1 MKEHK
6 QHFLDK
12 CSYGLYVITS
22 CDGSRVNGQIS
33 DALMQV
39 TATPPRVA
47 VSICQFE
54 YTHEM
59 IVKSKVF
66 GVSVLSVLA
75 DLKFIGNFGF
85 RSGRDFDKFKNVKY
99 KLSKN
104 GCPLLLEK
112 TVSHF
117 EAKVIKTIDLKTHT
131 LFIADVLEGEIVN
144 DSKALTYC
152 YYKEHLKGKA
162 HKNSPSF
169 HQ

>member
-1 MKEHK
+1 MKEQK

-22 CDGSRVNGQIS
+22 CDEKKINGQIS

-39 TATPPRVA
+39 TATPQRVA

-59 IVKSKVF
+59 IMKSRVF
-66 GVSVLSVLA
+66 GVSVLSIAA
-75 DLKFIGNFGF
+75 DLKFIGTFGF
-85 RSGRDFDKFKNVKY
+85 KSGRDSDKFESVKY

-104 GCPLLLEK
+104 GCPLLLENV
-112 TVSHF
+112 VSHF
-117 EAKVIKTIDLKTHT
+117 EAKVIETIDLKTHT
-131 LFIADVLEGEIVN
+131 LFIADVLQGDIVE

-162 HKNSPSF
+162 HKNSPSYRK
-169 HQ
+169 